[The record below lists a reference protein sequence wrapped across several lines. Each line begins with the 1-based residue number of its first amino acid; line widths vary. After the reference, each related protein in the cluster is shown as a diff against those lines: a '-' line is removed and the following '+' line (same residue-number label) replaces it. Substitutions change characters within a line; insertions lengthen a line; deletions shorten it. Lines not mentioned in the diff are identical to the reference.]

1 MARIARWLLAPCTAL
16 TLATAAGAQT
26 TLYEHTSGG
35 PGLWAS
41 DQGNDG
47 SGFRVFDQFTIATS
61 GQITGARWRGTY
73 VDVVTPANNPVLPD
87 ELSWVLTFWDGG

>member
-47 SGFRVFDQFTIATS
+47 SGFRVFDQGPIEFHT
-61 GQITGARWRGTY
+61 RGGY
-73 VDVVTPANNPVLPD
+73 HPRDCLGKVMHHVDRVRRP
-87 ELSWVLTFWDGG
+87 G